1 MLEVQDLTVRAGKRA
16 ILDRVSLKVRPG
28 ELTVVVGPNG
38 AGKSTIM
45 KAVTGE
51 LRLAEGAITL
61 DGRAISAY
69 PAYEMAR
76 RRAVL
81 PQASSLAFP
90 FTVHEVVRLG
100 TSGALSAADRAARVA
115 AALIRVDLNGFGGRF
130 FQELSGGE
138 QQRVH
143 LARVLCQVWE
153 PVIDGVPRYLFLDE
167 PTASLDLRHQLLTLD
182 TARAFAAAGGG
193 VVAILHDLNL
203 AALYADKIIVVSQGR
218 IAADGAPR
226 DVLTDAMMREVF
238 GVSVH
243 VGGVPTDAPFIL
255 PHTARA
261 A

>member
-16 ILDRVSLKVRPG
+16 ILDRVSLKVVPG
-28 ELTVVVGPNG
+28 QLTVVVGPNG

-51 LRLAEGAITL
+51 LRAAEGRITL
-61 DGRAISAY
+61 DGKSISAY

-115 AALIRVDLNGFGGRF
+115 AALVRVDLNGFGGRF

-153 PVIDGVPRYLFLDE
+153 PVVDGVPRYLFLDE

-218 IAADGAPR
+218 IAADGPPR
-226 DVLTDAMMREVF
+226 AVITDEMMRSVF
-238 GVSVH
+238 GVSVQ
-243 VGGVPTDAPFIL
+243 VGGVPADAPFIL
-255 PHTARA
+255 PHTAHA